1 MLLKAFDKNLWY
13 SIDIEKTEWIDKH
26 TEQKEDVIYFE
37 LNNVRDDIPKHAIIP
52 NETAFVMSIEDAKY
66 LKAFLEVALNGL

>member
-13 SIDIEKTEWIDKH
+13 SIDIEKTKWIDNH
-26 TEQKEDVIYFE
+26 TEHKEDVLYFE

-66 LKAFLEVALNGL
+66 LKAFLEVALNNL